1 MAAVLIAMA
10 LTPDMQQDLKASVLS
25 LAVALGA
32 FYFVHSRRR
41 SRALES
47 PASAG

>member
-1 MAAVLIAMA
+1 
-10 LTPDMQQDLKASVLS
+10 
-25 LAVALGA
+25 VALGA
-32 FYFVHSRRR
+32 FYFVNSRRR